1 MNLSAVSGALDK
13 IYDSE
18 EYKTEV
24 YPILSYQASDV
35 AGINYEEYGDFS
47 HVNLK
52 NDEMKARILEAYQ
65 KELRGLTAETRRE
78 ESPIATIQFKTG
90 EMQEMID
97 TLREKARL
105 QCV

>member
-1 MNLSAVSGALDK
+1 MLRRYNMNLSAVSGALDK

-65 KELRGLTAETRRE
+65 KA
-78 ESPIATIQFKTG
+78 
-90 EMQEMID
+90 
-97 TLREKARL
+97 
-105 QCV
+105 